1 MSTDENLLG
10 ARDQSFDPGVNNLLH
25 DGCREASPTSPRRSG
40 QPFEAMPN
48 SPKGC

>member
-10 ARDQSFDPGVNNLLH
+10 ARDQSFDPVVSNLLH
-25 DGCREASPTSPRRSG
+25 DGCHEASPTSPQRSG

-48 SPKGC
+48 SPKDC